1 MSKMLSIRTRKVLSG
16 NRKSKIQNRKWA
28 GFLVILGLLVGCVE
42 MANAQRPEKI
52 HRVAVLSPGT
62 QPRPVIEAFK
72 QGLRDLG
79 YGEGKNVTFEYRY
92 ADLKLER
99 LPELAGELVRL
110 KPDVIFV
117 HSVTAAQ
124 AVKRATTTIPVVV
137 AAAGDLVQDGIVTNL
152 ARPGGNIT
160 GLTLLS
166 PELDGKRLE
175 LLKETARKVSRV
187 AVLVNSGNPGWQRYP
202 QDLEAAGRALGL
214 RLQRAEV
221 SGPADFERAFSTMQ
235 ANGINGVLVV
245 TDSLFQRYARQIAE
259 LAIKHRLPSISE
271 VPEFA
276 EAGGLIQYGL
286 SISDLGRQSAAF
298 VAKILKGAMPGDLP
312 VERPTK
318 FEFVINL
325 KTAKAIGLTVPSEV
339 LMRAEKVIK

>member
-1 MSKMLSIRTRKVLSG
+1 VKK
-16 NRKSKIQNRKWA
+16 KITVRA
-28 GFLVILGLLVGCVE
+28 LCATLLALCLPAE
-42 MANAQRPEKI
+42 AQRPAKI

-79 YGEGKNVTFEYRY
+79 YVEGKNILFEYRY
-92 ADLKLER
+92 ADLKLDR
-99 LPELAGELVRL
+99 LPELAAELVPL

-117 HSVTAAQ
+117 HSVTGAQ

-175 LLKETARKVSRV
+175 LLKETVRKVSRV
-187 AVLVNSGNPGWQRYP
+187 AVLVNSGNPGWRRYP

-221 SGPADFERAFSTMQ
+221 SGPAEFERAFSTMQ
-235 ANGINGVLVV
+235 PSGINGVLVV

-286 SISDLGRQSAAF
+286 SISDLGRQSAVF
-298 VAKILKGAMPGDLP
+298 VDKILKGAKPGDLP

-318 FEFVINL
+318 FEFLINI
-325 KTAKAIGLTVPSEV
+325 KTAKAIGLTVPPEV

>member
-1 MSKMLSIRTRKVLSG
+1 
-16 NRKSKIQNRKWA
+16 
-28 GFLVILGLLVGCVE
+28 LL
-42 MANAQRPEKI
+42 
-52 HRVAVLSPGT
+52 
-62 QPRPVIEAFK
+62 
-72 QGLRDLG
+72 
-79 YGEGKNVTFEYRY
+79 EYRY
-92 ADLKLER
+92 ADWKLER
-99 LPELAGELVRL
+99 LPELATELVRL

-137 AAAGDLVQDGIVTNL
+137 GTAGDLVQDGIITNF

-160 GLTLLS
+160 GLTLLT

-187 AVLVNSGNPGWQRYP
+187 AVLVYSGNPGWKRYP

-221 SGPADFERAFSTMQ
+221 SGPGEFERAFSTMK
-235 ANGINGVLVV
+235 ADGVNGVLVV
-245 TDSLFQRYARQIAE
+245 TDSIFHSYAGQIAE

-286 SISDLGRQSAAF
+286 SIFDLGRQSATF
-298 VAKILKGAMPGDLP
+298 VDKILKGAKPGDLP

-318 FEFVINL
+318 FEFIINL
-325 KTAKAIGLTVPSEV
+325 KTAKAIGLTVPPEV

>member
-1 MSKMLSIRTRKVLSG
+1 M
-16 NRKSKIQNRKWA
+16 RKSFFNLSPLLHA
-28 GFLVILGLLVGCVE
+28 LCPVGALLLALGVAAL
-42 MANAQRPEKI
+42 AQQPAKI

-72 QGLRDLG
+72 QRLRDLG
-79 YGEGKNVTFEYRY
+79 YVEGKNVLFEYRY
-92 ADLKLER
+92 ADWKLER
-99 LPELAGELVRL
+99 LPELAAEIVRL

-137 AAAGDLVQDGIVTNL
+137 GTAGDLVQDGIVTNL

-187 AVLVNSGNPGWQRYP
+187 AVLVYSGNPGWQCYP

-221 SGPADFERAFSTMQ
+221 SGPTEFERAFSAMQ
-235 ANGINGVLVV
+235 ASGINGLLVV
-245 TDSLFQRYARQIAE
+245 TDSIFHSYARQIAE

-286 SISDLGRQSAAF
+286 SISDLGRQSAAY
-298 VAKILKGAMPGDLP
+298 VDKILKGAKPGDLP

-325 KTAKAIGLTVPSEV
+325 KTAKALGLTVRMKCSCG
-339 LMRAEKVIK
+339 RRK

>member
-1 MSKMLSIRTRKVLSG
+1 M
-16 NRKSKIQNRKWA
+16 NRKITGPA
-28 GFLVILGLLVGCVE
+28 LCAMLLALCVPAE
-42 MANAQRPEKI
+42 AQRSEKI
-52 HRVAVLSPGT
+52 HRIAVLSPGT

-72 QGLRDLG
+72 QGLRDFG
-79 YGEGKNVTFEYRY
+79 YVEGKNILLEYRY
-92 ADLKLER
+92 ADWKLER
-99 LPELAGELVRL
+99 LPELAAELVRL

-137 AAAGDLVQDGIVTNL
+137 GTAGDLVQDGIVTNL

-187 AVLVNSGNPGWQRYP
+187 AVLVYSGNPGWQRYP

-221 SGPADFERAFSTMQ
+221 SGPAEFERAFSTMH
-235 ANGINGVLVV
+235 ASGINGLLIV
-245 TDSLFQRYARQIAE
+245 TDSLFQRYAGQIAK

-286 SISDLGRQSAAF
+286 SISDLGRQSA
-298 VAKILKGAMPGDLP
+298 VYVDKILKGAKPADLP

-325 KTAKAIGLTVPSEV
+325 KTAKALGLTVPSEV

>member
-1 MSKMLSIRTRKVLSG
+1 MLL
-16 NRKSKIQNRKWA
+16 A
-28 GFLVILGLLVGCVE
+28 LCVPAE
-42 MANAQRPEKI
+42 AQQPAKI

-62 QPRPVIEAFK
+62 QPRPVVEAFK

-79 YGEGKNVTFEYRY
+79 YIEGKNVLFEYRY

-99 LPELAGELVRL
+99 LPELATELVRL
-110 KPDVIFV
+110 KPDIIFV

-137 AAAGDLVQDGIVTNL
+137 GTAGDLVQDGIVTSL

-175 LLKETARKVSRV
+175 LLKEIARKVTRV
-187 AVLVNSGNPGWQRYP
+187 AVLVNSDNPGWQRYP

-221 SGPADFERAFSTMQ
+221 NGPAEIERAFSTMT
-235 ANGINGVLVV
+235 ASGINGVLVV
-245 TDSLFQRYARQIAE
+245 TDSLFQRYARQIAD

-298 VAKILKGAMPGDLP
+298 VDKILKGAKPSDLP

-318 FEFVINL
+318 FEFIINL
-325 KTAKAIGLTVPSEV
+325 KTAKAIGLTVPPEV

>member
-1 MSKMLSIRTRKVLSG
+1 MKRKITGPALCAMLL
-16 NRKSKIQNRKWA
+16 A
-28 GFLVILGLLVGCVE
+28 LCVPAE
-42 MANAQRPEKI
+42 AQRSEKI
-52 HRVAVLSPGT
+52 HRIAVLSPGT

-79 YGEGKNVTFEYRY
+79 YVEGKNVLLEYRY
-92 ADLKLER
+92 ADWKLER
-99 LPELAGELVRL
+99 LPELATELVRL

-137 AAAGDLVQDGIVTNL
+137 GTAGDLVQDGIITNF

-160 GLTLLS
+160 GLTLLT

-187 AVLVNSGNPGWQRYP
+187 AVLVYSGNPGWKRYP

-221 SGPADFERAFSTMQ
+221 SGPGEFERAFSTMK
-235 ANGINGVLVV
+235 ADGVNGVLVV
-245 TDSLFQRYARQIAE
+245 TDSIFHSYARQIAE

-286 SISDLGRQSAAF
+286 SIFDLGRQSATF
-298 VAKILKGAMPGDLP
+298 VDKILKGAKPGDLP

-318 FEFVINL
+318 FEFIINL
-325 KTAKAIGLTVPSEV
+325 KTAKAIGLTVPPEV

>member
-1 MSKMLSIRTRKVLSG
+1 M
-16 NRKSKIQNRKWA
+16 NRKITGPA
-28 GFLVILGLLVGCVE
+28 LCVLLLALCFPAE
-42 MANAQRPEKI
+42 AQRPGKI

-79 YGEGKNVTFEYRY
+79 YVEGKNVRFEYRY
-92 ADLKLER
+92 AEWKLER
-99 LPELAGELVRL
+99 LPELAAELIRL
-110 KPDVIFV
+110 KPDVIFL
-117 HSVTAAQ
+117 HSVSAAQ

-175 LLKETARKVSRV
+175 LLKETAKVSRV
-187 AVLVNSGNPGWQRYP
+187 AVLVYSGNPAWERYP
-202 QDLEAAGRALGL
+202 QDLEAAARALGL
-214 RLQRAEV
+214 RLQRVEV
-221 SGPADFERAFSTMQ
+221 SGPAEFERAFSTMQ
-235 ANGINGVLVV
+235 ASGMNGILVV
-245 TDSLFQRYARQIAE
+245 TDPIFQRYARQIAE
-259 LAIKHRLPSISE
+259 LAIKYRLPSVSE

-276 EAGGLIQYGL
+276 EEGGLIQYGL

-298 VAKILKGAMPGDLP
+298 VGKILKGAKPAELP

-318 FEFVINL
+318 FEFVINIR
-325 KTAKAIGLTVPSEV
+325 TAKAIGLTVPSEV

>member
-1 MSKMLSIRTRKVLSG
+1 MNKSIFAFALSAMLFAL
-16 NRKSKIQNRKWA
+16 
-28 GFLVILGLLVGCVE
+28 CVPTH
-42 MANAQRPEKI
+42 AQRPAKI
-52 HRVAVLSPGT
+52 YRVGVLSPGT

-72 QGLRDLG
+72 QGLHDLG
-79 YGEGKNVTFEYRY
+79 YVDGKNVVFEYRY
-92 ADLKLER
+92 ADWKLER
-99 LPELAGELVRL
+99 LPELAEELVRL

-137 AAAGDLVQDGIVTNL
+137 GTAGDLVQDGIVTNL

-160 GLTLLS
+160 GLTLLT

-175 LLKETARKVSRV
+175 LLKETARKVARV
-187 AVLVNSGNPGWQRYP
+187 AVLVYAGNPGWQRYP

-214 RLQRAEV
+214 QLQRAEV
-221 SGPADFERAFSTMQ
+221 GGPAEFERAFSKMQ
-235 ANGINGVLVV
+235 ADGVNGVLVV
-245 TDSLFQRYARQIAE
+245 TDSFFQRYASQIAE

-286 SISDLGRQSAAF
+286 SISDMGRQSAAF
-298 VAKILKGAMPGDLP
+298 VAKILKGAKPGDLP

-325 KTAKAIGLTVPSEV
+325 KTAKAIGLTVPPEV

>member
-1 MSKMLSIRTRKVLSG
+1 VRHIVGLIVISVTVAVCGAMADAQRAA
-16 NRKSKIQNRKWA
+16 KIQ
-28 GFLVILGLLVGCVE
+28 
-42 MANAQRPEKI
+42 
-52 HRVAVLSPGT
+52 RVAVLSPGM

-79 YGEGKNVTFEYRY
+79 YVEGKNVLFEYRY
-92 ADLKLER
+92 ADWKLER
-99 LPELAGELVRL
+99 LPELTAELVRL
-110 KPDVIFV
+110 KPDVIFL
-117 HSVTAAQ
+117 HSVSAAQ

-166 PELDGKRLE
+166 SELDGKRLE
-175 LLKETARKVSRV
+175 LLKEAAKVSRV
-187 AVLVNSGNPGWQRYP
+187 AVLVYSGNPAWQRYP

-221 SGPADFERAFSTMQ
+221 SGPAELERAFSAMQ
-235 ANGINGVLVV
+235 ASGINGVLVV
-245 TDSLFQRYARQIAE
+245 SDPIFQRYAGQIAE
-259 LAIKHRLPSISE
+259 LAVKHRLPTISE

-298 VAKILKGAMPGDLP
+298 VDKILKGAKPGDLP
-312 VERPTK
+312 AERPTK
-318 FEFVINL
+318 FEFLINI
-325 KTAKAIGLTVPSEV
+325 KTAKAIGLTVPREV

>member
-1 MSKMLSIRTRKVLSG
+1 M
-16 NRKSKIQNRKWA
+16 NRKITGPA
-28 GFLVILGLLVGCVE
+28 LCVLLLALCFPAE
-42 MANAQRPEKI
+42 AQRPGKI

-79 YGEGKNVTFEYRY
+79 YVEGKNVRFEYHY
-92 ADLKLER
+92 ADWKLER
-99 LPELAGELVRL
+99 LPELAAELVGL
-110 KPDVIFV
+110 KPDVIFL
-117 HSVTAAQ
+117 HSVSAAQ

-137 AAAGDLVQDGIVTNL
+137 AAAGDLLQDGIVTNL

-175 LLKETARKVSRV
+175 LLKETAKVSRV
-187 AVLVNSGNPGWQRYP
+187 AVLVYSGNPAWERYP
-202 QDLEAAGRALGL
+202 QDLEGAARALGL
-214 RLQRAEV
+214 RLQRVEV
-221 SGPADFERAFSTMQ
+221 SGPAEFERAFSTMQ
-235 ANGINGVLVV
+235 ASGMNGILVV
-245 TDSLFQRYARQIAE
+245 TDPIFQRYARQIAE
-259 LAIKHRLPSISE
+259 LAIKYRLPSVSE

-276 EAGGLIQYGL
+276 EEGGLIQYGL

-298 VAKILKGAMPGDLP
+298 VGKILKGAKPAELP

-318 FEFVINL
+318 FEFVINI